1 MSPII
6 SARGGLSSRGYGQF
20 NLTATPYVLAGNYDA
35 LSTVTVPS
43 GGLSSI
49 TFAGIPTTGYTHLQI
64 RSLVLSSST
73 GSQDMKCQFN
83 GDTATNYSTHY
94 LYGSG
99 STAFASASSSIAYL
113 NLGTGSQAATYPA
126 AAVADI
132 LDYANTNKYKTTK
145 VLVGSD
151 ANGSGYIWLNSGSWR
166 SSSAITSIVLTPFS
180 GTISEYSSFAL
191 YGVKA

>member
-1 MSPII
+1 MIGNSIAGFLGTGVAASTSSYESI
-6 SARGGLSSRGYGQF
+6 QTYTVGAGGVS
-20 NLTATPYVLAGNYDA
+20 N
-35 LSTVTVPS
+35 VTF
-43 GGLSSI
+43 SSI
-49 TFAGIPTTGYTHLQI
+49 PSTYTHLQI

-99 STAFASASSSIAYL
+99 ATAFASASSSIAYL
-113 NLGTGSQAATYPA
+113 NLGTGGQAATYPA
-126 AAVADI
+126 VAVADI

-166 SSSAITSIVLTPFS
+166 STSAITSIVLTPFS
-180 GTISEYSSFAL
+180 GTISQYSSFAL
-191 YGVKA
+191 YGIKG